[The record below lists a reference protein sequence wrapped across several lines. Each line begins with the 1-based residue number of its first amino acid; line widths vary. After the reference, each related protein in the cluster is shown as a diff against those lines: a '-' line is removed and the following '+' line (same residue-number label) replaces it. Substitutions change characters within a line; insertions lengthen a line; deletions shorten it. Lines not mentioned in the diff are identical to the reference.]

1 MLVPIF
7 DSTRNYQTI
16 RADID
21 AALRRVVESGRFI
34 LGPEVGAFEEEIAQ
48 YLGVRYASG
57 VANGTDALLLALR
70 ALEIGPGDRV
80 IVPSFTFFATA
91 GAVHNVGA
99 TPVFAD
105 IEPST
110 FNIKPEHLRELL
122 SGEKGKGVRAVIPVH
137 LYGQM
142 ADMDEI
148 MSLAEEHGLFVIE
161 DAAQAI
167 GAEYKGQKAGTF
179 GHFGCFSFFP
189 TKNLGA
195 YGDGGLAVTDD
206 VELAEKVKMLRAH
219 GSKPKYYHHM
229 VGYNSRLDALQAAV
243 LRVKLPHLAGW
254 TAARQRIAG
263 HYDEL
268 LRGIEGI
275 ELPCRAPN
283 RTHIFHQYT
292 IRVLG
297 GKRDALRDHLAKG
310 GVGSQVYYPLPLHLQ
325 PCFRHLGYQE
335 GDLPES
341 ERASRE
347 VLSLPLYPELTAGE
361 QELVADGIRRFF
373 EVAGAGLK

>member
-179 GHFGCFSFFP
+179 GHFGCFNTAKS
-189 TKNLGA
+189 LGA
-195 YGDGGLAVTDD
+195 YGDGD
-206 VELAEKVKMLRAH
+206 
-219 GSKPKYYHHM
+219 
-229 VGYNSRLDALQAAV
+229 
-243 LRVKLPHLAGW
+243 W
-254 TAARQRIAG
+254 W
-263 HYDEL
+263 
-268 LRGIEGI
+268 
-275 ELPCRAPN
+275 
-283 RTHIFHQYT
+283 
-292 IRVLG
+292 
-297 GKRDALRDHLAKG
+297 
-310 GVGSQVYYPLPLHLQ
+310 
-325 PCFRHLGYQE
+325 
-335 GDLPES
+335 
-341 ERASRE
+341 
-347 VLSLPLYPELTAGE
+347 
-361 QELVADGIRRFF
+361 
-373 EVAGAGLK
+373 